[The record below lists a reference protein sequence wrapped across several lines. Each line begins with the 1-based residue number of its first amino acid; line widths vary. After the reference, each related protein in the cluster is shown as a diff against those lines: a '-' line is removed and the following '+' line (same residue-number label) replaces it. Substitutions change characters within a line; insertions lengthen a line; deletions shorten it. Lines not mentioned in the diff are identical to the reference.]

1 MSTDLQSIPGLEPL
15 NDVTY
20 AEHLSITERFTLFHA
35 ANPHVADALERL
47 AEPWLA
53 RHSHASMKALFER
66 LRWESGIQTTGD
78 VYVLNNDF
86 TAYYSRL
93 LMERRPEWAGAFRT
107 RALKAEQA

>member
-1 MSTDLQSIPGLEPL
+1 MTTDQLALPGLSPL
-15 NDVTY
+15 VEVEY
-20 AEHLSITERFTLFHA
+20 AEHLSITERFALFHA

-53 RHSHASMKALFER
+53 RHQHASMKALFER

-78 VYVLNNDF
+78 LYVLNNDY

-107 RALKAEQA
+107 RALKAERP